1 MKKIFIPVLTL
12 LVLGFADLGYA
23 RWGETF
29 SRHNYPGNDSLFSAD
44 SDGYWLNKFR
54 GYKKYP
60 VNFYSQRLINKNSS
74 EDTQEIEVHEYKR
87 DIPVTAR
94 LGQRMYD
101 STTYTVTTKVGGEQY
116 KAVKDGVIHNT
127 LNEIKIKEGQIFTP
141 IGEVKI
147 NGQYYIL
154 FEIPGSSYV
163 IAVDYKGYLLDA
175 LGLIENG
182 FLYISKDITVVQPN
196 DLQFEPYKDVKETS
210 SDEEFHFAV
219 KYDGIEGDNMA
230 FIISSS
236 DNPDEDQRKFAPL
249 KEKIIQ
255 IRGVNFEIIYVSSDY
270 IEYVILD
277 KNAFSEKNA
286 EQEQEQEEE
295 IQEY

>member
-12 LVLGFADLGYA
+12 LILGFADLGYA

-29 SRHNYPGNDSLFSAD
+29 SRHGSENDSLFSSD
-44 SDGYWLNKFR
+44 SDGYWLNKLR
-54 GYKKYP
+54 NYKKYP
-60 VNFYSQRLINKNSS
+60 VNFYSQRLINKGSG

-87 DIPVTAR
+87 GVPVTAR

-101 STTYTVTTKVGGEQY
+101 STTYTVTTKTGGEQY
-116 KAVKDGVIHNT
+116 KAVKDGVIYNT
-127 LNEIKIKEGQIFTP
+127 LNDIKIKEGQIFTP
-141 IGEVKI
+141 LGEVKI
-147 NGQYYIL
+147 NGQFYVL
-154 FEIPGSSYV
+154 FEIPEKSYV
-163 IAVDYKGYLLDA
+163 IAADYKGYFLDA
-175 LGLIENG
+175 LGLVENG
-182 FLYISKDITVVQPN
+182 FLYVSKDITVIRPH
-196 DLQFEPYKDVKETS
+196 DLRVEPYKDVKETS
-210 SDEEFHFAV
+210 SDAELNFAV

-255 IRGVNFEIIYVSSDY
+255 IRGVNFEIIYAAPEY

-277 KNAFSEKNA
+277 KNAFSEENK
-286 EQEQEQEEE
+286 EEE
-295 IQEY
+295 REEVKQED